1 MEKTYEVTGM
11 KMPRLCH
18 KSELKKLSAVSGV
31 KAVNVDL
38 EKKQATITGRPFK
51 FFLKRAL
58 KGTKFKPRKRN

>member
-1 MEKTYEVTGM
+1 MSQKVT
-11 KMPRLCH
+11 
-18 KSELKKLSAVSGV
+18 EKLSAVSGV

-58 KGTKFKPRKRN
+58 KGTKFSLGKEIK